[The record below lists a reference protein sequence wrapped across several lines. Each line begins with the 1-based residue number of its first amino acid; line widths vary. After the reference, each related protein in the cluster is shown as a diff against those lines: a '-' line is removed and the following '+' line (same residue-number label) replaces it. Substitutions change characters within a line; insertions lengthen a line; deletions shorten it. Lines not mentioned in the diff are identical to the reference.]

1 MELMKH
7 FSYKLILLVFV
18 YISHCLFSQ
27 HYRIDYVVQYKE
39 DSISETLTKKDMV
52 LLTNDYLTKF
62 ISYEQLKNDSLNI
75 ENEEKGTSH
84 PIRFD
89 YNFMVINNSKNQK
102 TQKYKLINRDLY
114 EITSP
119 TSQLN
124 WKIEN
129 QTKKIGEY
137 SCQKA
142 TLYYCGRHWEAWF
155 TKDIPLNFGPY
166 IFSGLP
172 GLILSLKDAKNNFI
186 FTFSAI
192 QKSPITKMDYF
203 SIKPLSINFSQ
214 LEKILKDYYIDTYR
228 EMKCGKMLVMFQDE
242 KGNPVKPNFKE
253 MTENEQQRLRKTNNP
268 LELCEAIN
276 YLK

>member
-102 TQKYKLINRDLY
+102 TQKYKLIKRDLY
-114 EITSP
+114 EITTP
-119 TSQLN
+119 TSQLT
-124 WKIEN
+124 WKIEKQN
-129 QTKKIGEY
+129 KKIGE
-137 SCQKA
+137 
-142 TLYYCGRHWEAWF
+142 
-155 TKDIPLNFGPY
+155 
-166 IFSGLP
+166 
-172 GLILSLKDAKNNFI
+172 
-186 FTFSAI
+186 
-192 QKSPITKMDYF
+192 
-203 SIKPLSINFSQ
+203 
-214 LEKILKDYYIDTYR
+214 
-228 EMKCGKMLVMFQDE
+228 
-242 KGNPVKPNFKE
+242 
-253 MTENEQQRLRKTNNP
+253 
-268 LELCEAIN
+268 
-276 YLK
+276 